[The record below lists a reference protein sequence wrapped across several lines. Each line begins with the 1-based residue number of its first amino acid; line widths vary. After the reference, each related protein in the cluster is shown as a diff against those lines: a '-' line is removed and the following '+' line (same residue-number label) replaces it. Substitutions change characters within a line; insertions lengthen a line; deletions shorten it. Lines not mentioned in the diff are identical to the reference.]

1 MIARDKLF
9 WEEISKLDESS
20 EKKEPIGKRIHVD
33 GYHPILAAIGDKN
46 LQLIEM
52 EGEYSIYEGWLKGNY
67 RDLAQVPNIDNY
79 RYLKAPMLTFH
90 DRFARQNRF
99 ELPSDFHLTSP

>member
-52 EGEYSIYEGWLKGNY
+52 EGEYSIYEG
-67 RDLAQVPNIDNY
+67 
-79 RYLKAPMLTFH
+79 
-90 DRFARQNRF
+90 
-99 ELPSDFHLTSP
+99 